1 LKKSLNL
8 LKDTLYNSEDYM
20 ITKDEFGNLRV
31 GLEQDLQYIHSGIN
45 GIIRLA
51 DSDIFKKITK
61 VSSPLSLNKQ
71 K

>member
-1 LKKSLNL
+1 
-8 LKDTLYNSEDYM
+8 M

-61 VSSPLSLNKQ
+61 VSSPLNLNKQ